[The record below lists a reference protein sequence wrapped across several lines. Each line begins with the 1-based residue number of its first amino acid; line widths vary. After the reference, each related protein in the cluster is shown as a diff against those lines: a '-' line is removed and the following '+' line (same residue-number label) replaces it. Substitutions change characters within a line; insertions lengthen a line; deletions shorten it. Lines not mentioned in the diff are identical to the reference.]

1 MTETV
6 MAAAAPVPQLEL
18 DNITKVFPNVR
29 ALSGVSITVHPGEI
43 LALMG
48 ENGAGKSTLLKV
60 MTGAYQLDEGEIRL
74 DGRPVQV
81 PSPIASRRLGI
92 RVAYQEPDIVAGVSV
107 AENLFLGELPRR
119 SGRRVD
125 WRRLNEETEAL
136 LAPFRLGRKLHP
148 ATPAERLSP
157 AQRQIIEILRALRG
171 DLKVLALDEPTSS
184 LSDADTEDL
193 FALIAQLKARGAGLI
208 YVSHRMQEILR
219 LANRVSVL
227 RDGRLVGTRPA
238 AELDDATLIRMMVGR
253 PLGEVIKRKPHA
265 TPATVLKVSGLT
277 SDKVTDI
284 DIAVRKGEVVGLA
297 GLIGAGRTEL
307 GKTIFGALR
316 HDRGQIEV
324 DGRRISVRRPRDAV
338 AAGIAYT
345 PEERKTDGLFPERS
359 VSENATL
366 AILRQ
371 LTRWRVVRR
380 RRELAIAGDYV
391 RRLRVKTPS
400 LAQPI
405 GKLSGGN
412 QQKVVLARWLAT
424 KPKVLLLDE
433 PTRGI
438 DVGAKAEIYGL
449 IEALAADGMGIL
461 LISSEL
467 PEILRLSDRI
477 VCMQGG
483 RITGELLAAEAN
495 EERVL
500 QLCMPRDP
508 SAAEPTG
515 MRQVN

>member
-1 MTETV
+1 MT
-6 MAAAAPVPQLEL
+6 APAPQLEL
-18 DNITKVFPNVR
+18 TNITKVFPNVR
-29 ALSGVSITVHPGEI
+29 ALDGVSIDVRPGEI

-60 MTGAYQLDEGEIRL
+60 MTGAYQLDGGEIRL
-74 DGRPVQV
+74 GGTPVQIS
-81 PSPIASRRLGI
+81 SPIASRRLGI
-92 RVAYQEPDIVAGVSV
+92 RVAYQEPDIVGGVTV

-119 SGRRVD
+119 SGRLVD
-125 WRRLNEETEAL
+125 WRKLNEDTEAL
-136 LAPFRLGRKLHP
+136 LAPFRLGRTLHP
-148 ATPAERLSP
+148 ATLAERLSP
-157 AQRQIIEILRALRG
+157 AQRQMIEILRALRG

-184 LSDADTEDL
+184 LSDSDTEDL
-193 FALIAQLKARGAGLI
+193 FALIAQLKARGVALI

-219 LANRVSVL
+219 LADRVSVL
-227 RDGRLVGTRPA
+227 RDGALVGTRPA
-238 AELDDATLIRMMVGR
+238 AELDDSTLIRMMVGR
-253 PLGEVIKRKPHA
+253 QLGEVIKRKSHA
-265 TPATVLKVSGLT
+265 TPDTVLKVSGLS

-284 DIAVRKGEVVGLA
+284 DISVSKGEVVGLA

-307 GKTIFGALR
+307 GKTVFGAFG
-316 HDRGQIEV
+316 HDRGTIEV
-324 DGRRISVRRPRDAV
+324 EGRQVTIRRPQDAIN
-338 AAGIAYT
+338 AGIAYT
-345 PEERKTDGLFPERS
+345 PEERKADGLFPERS

-371 LTRWRVVRR
+371 LTRFRVVQRP
-380 RRELAIAGDYV
+380 RELAIASDYV

-424 KPKVLLLDE
+424 KPKVLILDE

-438 DVGAKAEIYGL
+438 DVGAKAEIYAL
-449 IEALAADGMGIL
+449 IETLAREGMGIL

-477 VCMQGG
+477 VCMQNGM
-483 RITGELLAAEAN
+483 ITGELTAEEAD

-500 QLCMPRDP
+500 QLCMARDLSP
-508 SAAEPTG
+508 ALAGQERG
-515 MRQVN
+515 RVN